1 LARRRPLLAASLVIC
16 LLGLVGTPP
25 TAVFVGK
32 LEAFS
37 AAFDGGYAWLVVLAA
52 VNTVASLFYY
62 LRWIVP
68 VVSSGAPEHTHTGGQ
83 APRLIAYGSA
93 AASLALGLAAG
104 PVLALLDG
112 PLAG

>member
-1 LARRRPLLAASLVIC
+1 
-16 LLGLVGTPP
+16 LGLVGTPP
-25 TAVFVGK
+25 TAVFLGK

-68 VVSSGAPEHTHTGGQ
+68 AVSRSGPAGPSEGDRAARVV
-83 APRLIAYGSA
+83 AYA
-93 AASLALGLAAG
+93 AAAVSLGLGLAGG
-104 PVLALLDG
+104 PVLEV
-112 PLAG
+112 LAGTSAQ